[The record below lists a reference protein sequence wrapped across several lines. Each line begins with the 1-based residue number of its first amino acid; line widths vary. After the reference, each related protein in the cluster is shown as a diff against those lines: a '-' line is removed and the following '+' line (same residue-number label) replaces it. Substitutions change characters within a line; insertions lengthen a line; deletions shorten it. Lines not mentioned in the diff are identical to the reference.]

1 MKIYI
6 AGKITGDKRYK
17 TKFAAAAKNL
27 QAAGHVVLNPATIP
41 QGMSNADNMR
51 VCFAMMEAADV
62 VLFLQDYQESKGAM
76 LEWAWCQYVGKQTCY
91 DLAVFGGT
99 GR

>member
-6 AGKITGDKRYK
+6 AGKIAGDKRYK
-17 TKFAAAAKNL
+17 AKFAAAKNL
-27 QAAGHVVLNPATIP
+27 QAADHVVLNPATIP

-51 VCFAMMEAADV
+51 LCFAMMEAADV
-62 VLFLQDYQESKGAM
+62 VLFLRDYQESQGAM

-91 DLAVFGGT
+91 DLAAFGGT
-99 GR
+99 GK

>member
-17 TKFAAAAKNL
+17 AKFAAAAKNL
-27 QAAGHVVLNPATIP
+27 RAAGHVVLNPATIP

-91 DLAVFGGT
+91 DLAAFGGA